1 TDPTTC
7 ANPTGTITVTAPA
20 PAAGISYSIDGVDY
34 TNTTGVFNNV
44 APGNYNVTVQ
54 NAAGCISAATPVT
67 INGAPSAPPA
77 PTVTPTDPATCA
89 NPTGTITV
97 TAPAPAAGISYS
109 IDGGDYSNTSGV
121 FNNVAPGNYH
131 VTVQNGAGW
140 ISAATPVTIGPAPSA
155 PPAPTVTPT
164 NPTTCAN
171 PTGTITVTAP
181 LGAGL
186 SYSIDGVDYTNT
198 TGVFNNVAPGNY
210 NVTVQNAAG
219 CISSA
224 TPVTINGAP
233 SAPPAPTVTPTD
245 PTTCANP
252 TGTIT
257 VTAPLGAGLSYSIDG
272 IDYTNTPGV
281 FNGVAPGT
289 YNVTVKNAAGCISSA
304 ATATINGA
312 PTAPA
317 APTVNTTDPATC
329 TDVTGTITVTAPLG
343 AGLSYSIDGID
354 YTTTTGVFNGVA
366 PGTYNVTVQNAAGCI
381 SSATTATID
390 GAPAGPAAPTVATA
404 DPLTCANPTGTITVT
419 APLGAGLSY
428 SIDGVDYTNTTGV
441 FNGVAPGTYNVT
453 VQNAAEC
460 ISSATSATI
469 NGAPAGPATPTVAT
483 ADPTTCATPTGTITV
498 TAPLG
503 AGVSY
508 AIDVIDYTNT
518 TGVFNGVA
526 PGTYNVT
533 VQNAAGC
540 ISTAATAT
548 INGAPTAPVAP
559 TVNT

>member
-1 TDPTTC
+1 PTTC

-54 NAAGCISAATPVT
+54 NAAGCISPATPVT

-77 PTVTPTDPATCA
+77 PTVTPTDPTTCA

-109 IDGGDYSNTSGV
+109 IDG
-121 FNNVAPGNYH
+121 
-131 VTVQNGAGW
+131 
-140 ISAATPVTIGPAPSA
+140 
-155 PPAPTVTPT
+155 
-164 NPTTCAN
+164 
-171 PTGTITVTAP
+171 
-181 LGAGL
+181 
-186 SYSIDGVDYTNT
+186 VDYTNT

-210 NVTVQNAAG
+210 NGTVQNAAG

-272 IDYTNTPGV
+272 IDYP
-281 FNGVAPGT
+281 
-289 YNVTVKNAAGCISSA
+289 
-304 ATATINGA
+304 
-312 PTAPA
+312 
-317 APTVNTTDPATC
+317 
-329 TDVTGTITVTAPLG
+329 
-343 AGLSYSIDGID
+343 
-354 YTTTTGVFNGVA
+354 
-366 PGTYNVTVQNAAGCI
+366 
-381 SSATTATID
+381 
-390 GAPAGPAAPTVATA
+390 
-404 DPLTCANPTGTITVT
+404 
-419 APLGAGLSY
+419 
-428 SIDGVDYTNTTGV
+428 
-441 FNGVAPGTYNVT
+441 
-453 VQNAAEC
+453 
-460 ISSATSATI
+460 
-469 NGAPAGPATPTVAT
+469 
-483 ADPTTCATPTGTITV
+483 
-498 TAPLG
+498 
-503 AGVSY
+503 
-508 AIDVIDYTNT
+508 NT

-540 ISTAATAT
+540 ISTATTAT
-548 INGAPTAPVAP
+548 INGAPAGPATPTVTTADPTSCATPTGTITVTAPLGAGLSYSI
-559 TVNT
+559 

>member
-67 INGAPSAPPA
+67 IGPAPSAPPA
-77 PTVTPTDPATCA
+77 PTVTPTNPTTCA

-109 IDGGDYSNTSGV
+109 IDGVDYTNTTGV
-121 FNNVAPGNYH
+121 FNNVAPGNYN
-131 VTVQNGAGW
+131 VTVQNAAGC
-140 ISAATPVTIGPAPSA
+140 ISSATPVTIGPAPSA

-219 CISSA
+219 CISPA

-257 VTAPLGAGLSYSIDG
+257 VTAP
-272 IDYTNTPGV
+272 
-281 FNGVAPGT
+281 
-289 YNVTVKNAAGCISSA
+289 
-304 ATATINGA
+304 
-312 PTAPA
+312 APA
-317 APTVNTTDPATC
+317 A
-329 TDVTGTITVTAPLG
+329 
-343 AGLSYSIDGID
+343 GI
-354 YTTTTGVFNGVA
+354 
-366 PGTYNVTVQNAAGCI
+366 
-381 SSATTATID
+381 
-390 GAPAGPAAPTVATA
+390 
-404 DPLTCANPTGTITVT
+404 
-419 APLGAGLSY
+419 SY

-441 FNGVAPGTYNVT
+441 FNNVAPGN
-453 VQNAAEC
+453 
-460 ISSATSATI
+460 
-469 NGAPAGPATPTVAT
+469 
-483 ADPTTCATPTGTITV
+483 
-498 TAPLG
+498 
-503 AGVSY
+503 
-508 AIDVIDYTNT
+508 
-518 TGVFNGVA
+518 
-526 PGTYNVT
+526 YNVT

-540 ISTAATAT
+540 ISAATPVT
-548 INGAPTAPVAP
+548 IGPAPSAPPAP
-559 TVNT
+559 TVTPTNPATCANPTGTITVTAPAPAAGISYSIDGVDF